1 MNDFE
6 LVLDKDEQILKMY
19 IPNKPRA
26 MFSAVLFSIFALL
39 MFSPMMIGAS
49 EEDSVGWIIIVVWL
63 SISVFFALFIVLMYA
78 LWLNKTVFAVTNK
91 RILIKTGF
99 IGVDYKSLDYTLLGA
114 FTVNVNWVDKL
125 MHKNTG
131 TLAFGSTASPM
142 VSNTN
147 TNFRFAYIKNPYESY
162 KEIKTIIDEYKAK

>member
-6 LVLDKDEQILKMY
+6 LVLDKDEQILKTY
-19 IPNKPRA
+19 KPNKARA
-26 MFSAVLFSIFALL
+26 MFSAIILSLFMFLI
-39 MFSPMMIGAS
+39 FSPMAFGAM
-49 EEDSVGWIIIVVWL
+49 EEDGAGWIVILVWL
-63 SISVFFALFIVLMYA
+63 SISLLFALFVVLMYA
-78 LWLNKTVFAVTNK
+78 LWLKKTVFAVTNK
-91 RILIKTGF
+91 RILIRTGF

-125 MHKNTG
+125 MRKNTG

-162 KEIKTIIDEYKAK
+162 KEIKAIIDEYKAK